1 MGKRNIG
8 TSFIWKANR
17 IKDLPT
23 VVLHRHRKHP
33 IKDHPQR
40 YHVNIG
46 KRYMK
51 GNVNPRSSE
60 IHFKKGNKNVI
71 VKGVDKPKMKKT
83 VYLTNGKDVAVVK
96 AMSSDGKKLKV
107 HIIGREGYE
116 YVDPKEWR
124 VLKVSGDLDSREKN
138 RIIKGIRKAVR
149 EDPKRL
155 IHGGEVTS
163 KGEWHSDVEKPFWI
177 TKDGKIFSYRDF
189 SKIPVKKDL
198 IGVHSHSME
207 VSKKGEKSPFYTFTS
222 RDIKVLQEISKRKY
236 GDTIVVIMAD
246 GRMHIL
252 RTTKKTLPSFYKLK
266 LSEIDDFIERTPS
279 EKGIFRKFFTKVRD
293 NLYPDT
299 FYDDEFLTP
308 SVHKENLRDFSKKY
322 RLEYITSLRWK

>member
-33 IKDHPQR
+33 IKDHSQR

-107 HIIGREGYE
+107 HIIGKEGYE
-116 YVDPKEWR
+116 YVDPKDWR
-124 VLKVSGDLDSREKN
+124 VLKVVSGNLFKRKQDVFIGKN
-138 RIIKGIRKAVR
+138 ITEPFYK
-149 EDPKRL
+149 EKRL
-155 IHGGEVTS
+155 IGAVPIGEPIYKKWAGLYQDMATGKYFIRTSQELDGWTFGGSV
-163 KGEWHSDVEKPFWI
+163 
-177 TKDGKIFSYRDF
+177 
-189 SKIPVKKDL
+189 
-198 IGVHSHSME
+198 
-207 VSKKGEKSPFYTFTS
+207 
-222 RDIKVLQEISKRKY
+222 
-236 GDTIVVIMAD
+236 
-246 GRMHIL
+246 
-252 RTTKKTLPSFYKLK
+252 
-266 LSEIDDFIERTPS
+266 
-279 EKGIFRKFFTKVRD
+279 GIFTLSSVNDREALSDFRYFVDNYNITDSNVEAWAFDEPNSFDSRRVWMKFKKRIE
-293 NLYPDT
+293 
-299 FYDDEFLTP
+299 DERNI
-308 SVHKENLRDFSKKY
+308 KEIPLSQREQKLWETNYEPIRAVVTNEK
-322 RLEYITSLRWK
+322 